1 VISIAFE
8 IWDGR
13 GGAGEHGVW
22 LWVNL
27 ETRDRRGIC
36 EHVVCALVI
45 VEIDTREMQAELFA
59 RSRGG
64 GWPNRRR

>member
-13 GGAGEHGVW
+13 
-22 LWVNL
+22 
-27 ETRDRRGIC
+27 C

-45 VEIDTREMQAELFA
+45 VEIDTREIQAELFA